1 MGVFVV
7 TSIASLFA
15 YIWLYLVL
23 EIITPNE
30 VDLMEAWLTLVYF
43 FALIFIAFAADKYNE
58 YLEDSRKT
66 QQEQEEKNKKTELGI
81 KKNALR
87 RYKDQYT

>member
-1 MGVFVV
+1 MLVISGLSIIAVEEEPKAIADMGVFVV

-66 QQEQEEKNKKTELGI
+66 
-81 KKNALR
+81 
-87 RYKDQYT
+87 